1 MPPIRDPNRLF
12 YDLAKPRMLTDEEL
26 DELVVPEL
34 QSVNDQLD
42 QMNIRKLRQ
51 IDEAFSECLR
61 TINDRI
67 LPLVEQHGENSAK
80 IYESIKWVKPLMEAA
95 ASTRLDPI
103 QGDVSATSEDA
114 PGDLS
119 HADSAAS
126 PNRTVSDDDD
136 ANATRVTEA
145 STEGTPR
152 ALRHGDERD
161 EIRSPSEPQWSN
173 DMSPFQN
180 VQADLQHGGGGGDGT
195 EATSSG
201 VGADYST
208 LRKNLPDAQRIRL
221 RDLPPDSPDTPQFET
236 MTFKAYQNS
245 SNNNNKPSGSSV
257 AQSRPGQGGDLNS
270 ILLPSEPSF
279 AATVLDTPGAGRP
292 SARTVASAT
301 HSAHLDQLSRRQ
313 IHEPSLAKAS
323 PMKTGAAPSS
333 SKAAAGQPSRLKFP
347 ADIPQN
353 WNGIA
358 DLSITGLTAFP
369 SPMKAPLSAAIPGRS
384 GAGPSSGRHL
394 MSSPGAALL
403 NASTSTLRRYPASP
417 APSIA
422 LSRTPAKEAARRIA
436 ESVYDATGEFDSPD
450 MPSAIKNANTTR
462 LFDFHAAARGEEQP
476 GLDSPSQNRSLA
488 HGGSGGARAG
498 PPGSA
503 LHGNDSYASQPSF
516 VQRSPTQLFHQQVS
530 PPVSSTSAVAGAYDY
545 DPRADGLANFGGVT
559 TANID
564 DLLAGSS
571 SSTRYDPAPG
581 SSGAVGD
588 FAGIVDDDY
597 ERPLAQGNDDSF
609 TGDAEPDYGAHRPT
623 DPTFTEYDEAYAQAT
638 GRGALRLPG
647 QDGPEDTLFGMPAGR
662 GGGSRAVPAN
672 AGPPAEGKRVTYA
685 AVEEDDTFTDDQAHA
700 DGGRSGFRL
709 HGLDDMATLH
719 GGELLSSEP
728 FQASP
733 LAQKSHGQP

>member
-1 MPPIRDPNRLF
+1 MPPMRDPNRLF
-12 YDLAKPRMLTDEEL
+12 YDPVKPRMLSDQEL
-26 DELVVPEL
+26 GDLTPAEL

-42 QMNIRKLRQ
+42 QMNIRTLRQ

-80 IYESIKWVKPLMEAA
+80 IYESIKWIKPLMESA
-95 ASTRLDPI
+95 ASTRLDPLH
-103 QGDVSATSEDA
+103 GDESASSEQL
-114 PGDLS
+114 GDIS
-119 HADSAAS
+119 QADSAAS
-126 PNRTVSDDDD
+126 PNRTISDEGD
-136 ANATRVTEA
+136 ATRVTEA

-152 ALRHGDERD
+152 ALRQGGTGVQD

-173 DMSPFQN
+173 DMSPFQA
-180 VQADLQHGGGGGDGT
+180 VQAELQDTAQAARGDG
-195 EATSSG
+195 G
-201 VGADYST
+201 VASDYSAM
-208 LRKNLPDAQRIRL
+208 RKHLPDPYRIRL

-236 MTFKAYQNS
+236 MTFKGANHKTSSGNS
-245 SNNNNKPSGSSV
+245 S
-257 AQSRPGQGGDLNS
+257 AQAHTAPGGGDLNS

-279 AATVLDTPGAGRP
+279 AASVLDTPGASRP
-292 SARTVASAT
+292 HAAAT
-301 HSAHLDQLSRRQ
+301 HSARLDPFSRRQ
-313 IHEPSLAKAS
+313 IAEPSLAKAS
-323 PMKTGAAPSS
+323 PMKPS
-333 SKAAAGQPSRLKFP
+333 AAAGTSSGPAAGQQSRLKFP
-347 ADIPQN
+347 ADLPKN

-358 DLSITGLTAFP
+358 DLSTTGLTAFP
-369 SPMKAPLSAAIPGRS
+369 SPMKAPLSAVMANRS

-394 MSSPGAALL
+394 MSSPGTALL

-436 ESVYDATGEFDSPD
+436 ESVYDATGDFDSPE

-476 GLDSPSQNRSLA
+476 GLDSPSQNRSA
-488 HGGSGGARAG
+488 AAAAGGTGSGRM
-498 PPGSA
+498 PGLA
-503 LHGNDSYASQPSF
+503 MQGNDSYASQPSF
-516 VQRSPTQLFHQQVS
+516 VQRSPTQLFHHQVS
-530 PPVSSTSAVAGAYDY
+530 PPISTMQDRHQPAAL
-545 DPRADGLANFGGVT
+545 ADFGGGT

-571 SSTRYDPAPG
+571 VRYDASAHG
-581 SSGAVGD
+581 SGVGAGVGD
-588 FAGIVDDDY
+588 FAGIVNDDDHHQA
-597 ERPLAQGNDDSF
+597 PLHAGMDDSF
-609 TGDAEPDYGAHRPT
+609 TGDAEPDYAVHRPT

-662 GGGSRAVPAN
+662 GGPARTTN
-672 AGPPAEGKRVTYA
+672 AGGGGKRVAYS
-685 AVEEDDTFTDDQAHA
+685 AVEEDDTFTDDHA
-700 DGGRSGFRL
+700 PANGGRSGFRL

-733 LAQKSHGQP
+733 LAQRSHQ